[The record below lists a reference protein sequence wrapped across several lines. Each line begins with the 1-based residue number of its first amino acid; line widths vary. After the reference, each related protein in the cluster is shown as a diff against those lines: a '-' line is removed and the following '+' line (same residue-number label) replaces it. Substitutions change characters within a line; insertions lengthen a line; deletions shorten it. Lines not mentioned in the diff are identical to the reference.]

1 MDVVK
6 KNIDT
11 IGGNISIESVKGEGC
26 KISIKIPLTLA
37 IIDGLEVAAGRS
49 RYTIPITAIRES
61 FKPKENEVIADS
73 EGNEMIMIRG
83 QAYPIYRLHRLFNI
97 RTDVTVLTHGI
108 MVMVEDN
115 TKSACL
121 FVDSLIGEQQVVVKA
136 LPTYIKKAKG
146 IAGCTILGDG
156 NISLIVDV
164 SGILDR

>member
-1 MDVVK
+1 M
-6 KNIDT
+6 
-11 IGGNISIESVKGEGC
+11 
-26 KISIKIPLTLA
+26 A
-37 IIDGLEVAAGRS
+37 EVLD
-49 RYTIPITAIRES
+49 
-61 FKPKENEVIADS
+61 EVIADS

-83 QAYPIYRLHRLFNI
+83 EAYPIYRLHRIFNI
-97 RTDVTVLTHGI
+97 DTEVTSSNNGI

-115 TKSACL
+115 TKVACL

-156 NISLIVDV
+156 NISLILDV